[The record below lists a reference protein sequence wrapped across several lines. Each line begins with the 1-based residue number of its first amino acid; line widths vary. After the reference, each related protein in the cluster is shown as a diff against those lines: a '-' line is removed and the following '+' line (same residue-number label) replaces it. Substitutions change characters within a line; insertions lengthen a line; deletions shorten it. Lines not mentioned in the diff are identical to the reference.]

1 MFIII
6 YYFKLTTRKLIK
18 EFNVALELELLMT
31 NDTFTKLFIEKYN
44 FIKIFFSIT
53 YILNFRI
60 LKRCVLLLI

>member
-44 FIKIFFSIT
+44 FIKIFFSINL
-53 YILNFRI
+53 YFEF
-60 LKRCVLLLI
+60 